1 VRSGADVFTA
11 LALGASA
18 VMVGRPY
25 AYGLAIAGAAGAQ
38 EVLRNII
45 AEFDLVL
52 GLTGHRSIAEITRD
66 SVVRA
71 G

>member
-1 VRSGADVFTA
+1 
-11 LALGASA
+11 
-18 VMVGRPY
+18 
-25 AYGLAIAGAAGAQ
+25 
-38 EVLRNII
+38 VLRNII

-52 GLTGHRSIAEITRD
+52 GLTGHRSVAEISAD